1 MKLLRDVGGGE
12 LAKALGKLGYVVTRQ
27 TGSHMRLTHRGE
39 KGTHHLT
46 VPRHKELKVG
56 TLSRIIKDVA
66 QRLSLSPEEV
76 TRRLWG
82 KDS

>member
-1 MKLLRDVGGGE
+1 MKLPRGVSGEE

-39 KGTHHLT
+39 KCMHHLT

-66 QRLSLSPEEV
+66 RHLSLSPEEV
-76 TRRLWG
+76 LHKLWG
-82 KDS
+82 EDG